1 MQTRA
6 NPSFAWYLPTTVA
19 ATCWALTFVGCQQ
32 TPPPPPAP
40 ATNWSGAIHIG
51 TNGSQSVG
59 AVVNPV
65 GPPRWC
71 YTIESFDPSQTN
83 TLGPIDTGT
92 PMPGNPH
99 GHPDG
104 ISFTNIDVSAPHCT
118 ITNVPSGWT
127 VKPGSSFVLTTTNLY
142 GSSKVQF
149 CLDCDATNGTITI
162 KLTDRQGDQVIVG
175 PLAGPQ

>member
-1 MQTRA
+1 MQT
-6 NPSFAWYLPTTVA
+6 NPNPQFAWHKLA
-19 ATCWALTFVGCQQ
+19 AIAAACCALSLVGCQQ
-32 TPPPPPAP
+32 TTPQPPAP
-40 ATNWSGAIHIG
+40 GTDWSGGFRA
-51 TNGSQSVG
+51 GSNALNSVG
-59 AVVNPV
+59 AVVDPV

-71 YTIESFDPSQTN
+71 YTIESFDSSQTN
-83 TLGPIDTGT
+83 TPGPIDSGT

-127 VKPGSSFVLTTTNLY
+127 VKPGSSFVLTATNNY

-149 CLDCDATNGTITI
+149 CLICDATNGTVSI
-162 KLTDRQGDQVIVG
+162 KMTDRLGNQVIVG
-175 PLAGPQ
+175 PIAGPQ